1 MFPDYWSIAFMLPP
15 VLDAGLPYTWE
26 ACGLPEVGR
35 GEIQTQY
42 SGTVWCFNLK
52 HHQILISSSMRR

>member
-1 MFPDYWSIAFMLPP
+1 MLPP